1 MGTNCASVLEFSD
14 TKRIDRLE
22 TSRQSIA
29 GEIMGRAECG
39 LAPIEMRLHYRSPGD
54 RLADDSR
61 SRSGPAGHDS
71 LGSLYTEHH
80 RHVLQVCR
88 RFFRRPED
96 AEDAAAEVFLK
107 LYRVLHTKDQ
117 DRPFRPWVC
126 QVAGRHCIDKLRERK
141 SETHSLING
150 VDVHAVADTSAPSV
164 LSRILREEAVREVRE
179 ELNRLPHYYRVPLIL
194 RYYKRMSY
202 FDIARALGR
211 GLPAVKSMIFRAK
224 RRLRRN
230 LRSGSVVRE
239 NREPI
244 ETMQVD

>member
-1 MGTNCASVLEFSD
+1 MASNCSSIIEFKDTN
-14 TKRIDRLE
+14 RIDR
-22 TSRQSIA
+22 
-29 GEIMGRAECG
+29 RATNWQGSDRHNMRSQEYERER
-39 LAPIEMRLHYRSPGD
+39 IEGQLLH
-54 RLADDSR
+54 
-61 SRSGPAGHDS
+61 RSGGDPADGKRGRS
-71 LGSLYTEHH
+71 ESVGYEYLSALYTDHH

-141 SETHSLING
+141 SETHAVLNN
-150 VDVHAVADTSAPSV
+150 VDVQAVADTFATSA
-164 LSRILREEAVREVRE
+164 LSRLLREEAVREVRE
-179 ELNRLPHYYRVPLIL
+179 ELNRLPRDYRVPLIL

-202 FDIARALGR
+202 FEIARILGR
-211 GLPAVKSMIFRAK
+211 GLPAVKSIIFRAK

-230 LRSGSVVRE
+230 LRSPGKIVRHPE
-239 NREPI
+239 L
-244 ETMQVD
+244 TVSQ